1 MLWYLMVLT
10 RIDDVESSNG
20 GDIMGIYIYIICVY
34 HKQECGFAGGWVGQ
48 LASHLG
54 YCHSN
59 GGLHPDFTY
68 KIM

>member
-1 MLWYLMVLT
+1 
-10 RIDDVESSNG
+10 
-20 GDIMGIYIYIICVY
+20 MGIYIYIHIICVY

-59 GGLHPDFTY
+59 GGLHPEFY
-68 KIM
+68 V